1 MKRVLTICLAL
12 FFSASLM
19 AQQVTEYKN
28 SYIWGHSNRNT
39 SSKGSAL
46 STKTGD
52 TYSLQNVIKRADSK
66 DIDILCFYGKI
77 GKNQPSFYLFAPLTP
92 GLDVIWE
99 KKGGTRPYSA
109 FEGPKSD
116 VDGPGHLKNWKTRNA
131 TKLKKVAAE
140 DYDKADGASIAAIT
154 FDETYMVPVQAG
166 DVVAFETAETSSN
179 ASKKGLIKVVS
190 IEDDMD
196 KPENAGNGQYQKL
209 NLRIKVIK

>member
-1 MKRVLTICLAL
+1 MKRIPIICLAL
-12 FFSASLM
+12 FFCASLT
-19 AQQVTEYKN
+19 AQQVAEYKN

-46 STKTGD
+46 SAKTGD
-52 TYSLQNVIKRADSK
+52 TYSLQNVVRKADSK
-66 DIDILCFYGKI
+66 DIDILCFYGKF
-77 GKNQPSFYLFAPLTP
+77 GKNQPSFYLLAPLTP
-92 GLDVIWE
+92 GLDVVWE

-116 VDGPGHLKNWKTRNA
+116 VDGPAHLKNWKTRNA

-140 DYDKADGASIAAIT
+140 DYDRADEASIAAIK
-154 FDETYMVPVQAG
+154 FDETYMIPVQAG
-166 DVVAFETAETSSN
+166 DVVAFETAETSSI
-179 ASKKGLIKVVS
+179 AGKKGLIKIVG

-209 NLRIKVIK
+209 NLRIKVLK